1 MKRIH
6 FIGIGGI
13 GVSAL
18 ARYYLSKGLEVSGS
32 DLVSSE
38 ITKSLEKEGV
48 RIYIGHD
55 AKNIEEGTEKVVYSA
70 AVGKDAPGFVERQR
84 AKELKIPTGTYSEAL
99 GELTKKYTTI
109 AVAGSHGKGTTTA
122 MLSLMIIEAGLDPTV
137 IVGTRLKEFDGKNFR
152 AGGGDYLVMEADEYD
167 RSFLNYK
174 PNIAVVTNV
183 DNDHLDIFGDING
196 VIEVFNQYLKNLPDS
211 SLAIVNAQDK
221 YTEKIIEGVR
231 SEIVYFDMPAEFNSW
246 NLQVPGKFNQLN
258 AEAAWQAAKAIGV
271 KREVAENAVSRYM
284 GAWRRME
291 PLEPIK
297 GFENAVVY
305 ADYGHHP
312 TEILLTTKAF
322 KEKYPERSIF
332 LIFQPHQV
340 KRLDML
346 FDEFKICF
354 RNVDELVLLPVYQVA
369 GREEDIGKTSEDL
382 TKEIEKYNKDNGINQ
397 SVSYLQSLD
406 EALRLIDE
414 QVVIFMGAGDID
426 NEVRKHFRSKL
437 LPG

>member
-18 ARYYLSKGLEVSGS
+18 ARYYLSKGVEVSGS
-32 DLVSSE
+32 ELVESD
-38 ITKSLEKEGV
+38 ITRELEKEGAKV
-48 RIYIGHD
+48 RIGHSD
-55 AKNIEEGTEKVVYSA
+55 KNLHEGTDFVVYSA
-70 AVGKDAPGFVERQR
+70 AVNGDNP
-84 AKELKIPTGTYSEAL
+84 ELQKAEKLGITTLTYAEAL
-99 GELTKKYTTI
+99 SELTKSYFTI
-109 AVAGSHGKGTTTA
+109 AVAGTHGKGTTTA
-122 MLSLMIIEAGLDPTV
+122 MLALMVINAGIDPTV
-137 IVGTRLKEFDGKNFR
+137 IVGTRLKEFGGSNFR
-152 AGGGDYLVMEADEYD
+152 AGSSKYLLIEADEYA

-196 VIEVFNQYLKNLPDS
+196 VIEAFNQYLKNLPEN
-211 SLAIVNAQDK
+211 SLAIVNAQDE
-221 YTEKIIEGVR
+221 YTENIIEGVR

-271 KREVAENAVSRYM
+271 KKEVAENAVSQYM
-284 GAWRRME
+284 GSWRRME
-291 PLEPIK
+291 PLAPIK

-312 TEILLTTKAF
+312 TEILLTTEAF

-340 KRLDML
+340 KRLDAL
-346 FDEFKICF
+346 FNEFKTCF
-354 RNVDELVLLPVYQVA
+354 VNVDELVLLPVYQVA
-369 GREEDIGKTSEDL
+369 GREERAGKTSEDL
-382 TKEIEKYNKDNGINQ
+382 AKEVEKYNEENGINQ

-406 EALRLIDE
+406 EALKLIDE

-426 NEVRKHFRSKL
+426 NEVRKHFRSEL